1 MAKHPHG
8 VLLEIPPFLFARD
21 DHLPAG
27 PRGQLENGRLW
38 TQGIER
44 ENVEKAAAL
53 EIRQPGEQSPR
64 RGVLALARLQPLDGQ
79 QWFHG
84 AADDLAADG
93 AVIILNLFD
102 GIAIAV
108 FALEAP
114 LQTAIAATT
123 ATGQDFDAIKGGG
136 DVALAASPVENFVAF
151 ELAVDADQHLLQRIE
166 REPA

>member
-1 MAKHPHG
+1 MTTS
-8 VLLEIPPFLFARD
+8 PPVRAASWRTG
-21 DHLPAG
+21 ACG
-27 PRGQLENGRLW
+27 YKESSGR
-38 TQGIER
+38 IER
-44 ENVEKAAAL
+44 ENVEKAAAI

-108 FALEAP
+108 FALDSP
-114 LQTAIAATT
+114 LQTSVAAT
-123 ATGQDFDAIKGGG
+123 AVAGQDFDAIKGGG
-136 DVALAASPVENFVAF
+136 DVALAASPGRKLCCV
-151 ELAVDADQHLLQRIE
+151 
-166 REPA
+166 